1 MPKVTYGSSVID
13 YSILEKDGLKSHYI
27 SVEKNVGV
35 VLKGKA
41 IPPYKADQLIL
52 KKARWIIN
60 KLNLVK
66 GIDDKEIVTGSRIM
80 YLGRR
85 YYTEVIFDNTVA
97 NAQLEFNHSQ
107 FKFTVNPFADV
118 QAVINLSLNAFY
130 RTKAIEKITPR
141 IKKWSK
147 TTCLRYNELKFFNL
161 TKRWGSCTDSNNI
174 IINIDTVKLPFSLID
189 YVIVHELVHTK
200 IKNHSKEY
208 WAELS
213 KYIGNWQELDE
224 KMYGLQ
230 LN

>member
-1 MPKVTYGSSVID
+1 MPKVKYGNSVID

-27 SVEKNVGV
+27 MVEKNVGV

-41 IPPYKADQLIL
+41 VPPYKADQLIL
-52 KKARWIIN
+52 KKARWILN
-60 KLNLVK
+60 KLNLVQ
-66 GIDDKEIVTGSRIM
+66 GIDEEEIVTGSRIL

-85 YYTEVIFDNTVA
+85 YYTEVVFDNSVTA
-97 NAQLEFNHSQ
+97 AGIEFNHSQ
-107 FKFTVNPFADV
+107 FKFTINPFVDV
-118 QAVINLSLNAFY
+118 QLAIKTSLNNFY
-130 RTKAIEKITPR
+130 KAKAVEKITPR
-141 IKKWSK
+141 IRKWSK
-147 TTCLRYNELKFFNL
+147 TTGLKYNKLKFLSL

-213 KYIGNWQELDE
+213 RYIDNWQELDE
-224 KMYGLQ
+224 KIYGLRF
-230 LN
+230 

>member
-13 YSILEKDGLKSHYI
+13 YSVLEKDGLKSHYI

-41 IPPYKADQLIL
+41 MPPYKADQLIL
-52 KKARWIIN
+52 KKARWILN

-66 GIDDKEIVTGSRIM
+66 GIDDEEIVTGSRIM

-85 YYTEVIFDNTVA
+85 YYTEVIFNNSFTAA
-97 NAQLEFNHSQ
+97 NIEFNHSQ
-107 FKFTVNPFADV
+107 FKLTVNPYADV
-118 QAVINLSLNAFY
+118 QAVIKIALHNFY
-130 RTKAIEKITPR
+130 KVKAIEKITPR

-147 TTCLRYNELKFFNL
+147 TTGLRYNELKFLNL

-213 KYIGNWQELDE
+213 KHIDNWQELDE
-224 KMYGLQ
+224 KIYSLHI
-230 LN
+230 

>member
-41 IPPYKADQLIL
+41 VPPYKADQLIL
-52 KKARWIIN
+52 KKARWILN

-66 GIDDKEIVTGSRIM
+66 GIDDEEIVTGSRIM

-85 YYTEVIFDNTVA
+85 YYTEVIFDNSVTAA
-97 NAQLEFNHSQ
+97 NIEFNHSQ
-107 FKFTVNPFADV
+107 FKLTVNPFADV
-118 QAVINLSLNAFY
+118 QAVIKIALNNFY
-130 RTKAIEKITPR
+130 KVKAIEKITPR

-147 TTCLRYNELKFFNL
+147 TTGLRYNELKFLNL

-174 IINIDTVKLPFSLID
+174 IINVDTVKLPFSLID
-189 YVIVHELVHTK
+189 YVIVHELVHIK

-213 KYIGNWQELDE
+213 KHIDNWQELDE
-224 KMYGLQ
+224 KIYSLHI
-230 LN
+230 